1 MDHISQQNGGTLT
14 QNPGPDTFC
23 IVAERINVRVKNI
36 IRLEKCTFYLL
47 LKYRF
52 FLQKNVAGK
61 VKLPAFNLAFEFK
74 CTKFGICVVIS
85 LPSNGNLDKPSN

>member
-1 MDHISQQNGGTLT
+1 MYILFVVEISL
-14 QNPGPDTFC
+14 
-23 IVAERINVRVKNI
+23 
-36 IRLEKCTFYLL
+36 
-47 LKYRF
+47 